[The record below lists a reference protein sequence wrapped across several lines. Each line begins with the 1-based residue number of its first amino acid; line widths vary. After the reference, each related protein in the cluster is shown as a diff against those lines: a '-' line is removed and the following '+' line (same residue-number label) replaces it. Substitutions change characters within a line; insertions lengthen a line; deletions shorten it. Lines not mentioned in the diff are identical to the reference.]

1 MRDPRDPRAC
11 SRRAALAGLGAA
23 GLGVAELPWA
33 AGLGLAMATG
43 LPRAALAG
51 PELCGQGPPPPYP
64 PHDRPPLV
72 HSWLA
77 GGRQDGP
84 PPDCTGLGRRD
95 PELLIRLVGSY
106 VAPGDMTAQLLRLGA
121 VSTLKGMSYWSF
133 TDRKR
138 LTLIQEAYAVD
149 SLATQRP
156 RADFT
161 LDELRRG
168 DELYF
173 LQRDNRSSALVPYG
187 LRVLP
192 TGPESLLLRI
202 ENLGDIKMMGLTL
215 VAAREVQ
222 WAVTIERLGGTRYGY
237 RSLLAVQRLRLGPA
251 DKHRLSNLARA
262 VAMFDL
268 LAGQQTEV
276 ESLR

>member
-1 MRDPRDPRAC
+1 MSAPTPEPRRD
-11 SRRAALAGLGAA
+11 RRAALARLGLA
-23 GLGVAELPWA
+23 GWAWA
-33 AGLGLAMATG
+33 AGWGGAGLAAPG
-43 LPRAALAG
+43 AARAG
-51 PELCGQGPPPPYP
+51 SELCGQAAPPAYPPY
-64 PHDRPPLV
+64 DRPPLV

-84 PPDCTGLGRRD
+84 PPDCTGLTRRD
-95 PELLIRLVGSY
+95 PELLVRVVGSY
-106 VAPGDMTAQLLRLGA
+106 VAAGDMSAQLLRLGA
-121 VSTLKGMSYWSF
+121 VSTLKGMGYWSF

-138 LTLIQEAYAVD
+138 LTLIQEAFAVD
-149 SLATQRP
+149 SPVNQRP
-156 RADFT
+156 RPDFT
-161 LDELRRG
+161 LEELRRG

-192 TGPESLLLRI
+192 TGPESVLLRV
-202 ENLGDIKMMGLTL
+202 ENVGDIKMMGLTL
-215 VAAREVQ
+215 MAAREVQ

-237 RSLLAVQRLRLGPA
+237 RSLLAVQRLRIGSA

>member
-1 MRDPRDPRAC
+1 
-11 SRRAALAGLGAA
+11 
-23 GLGVAELPWA
+23 
-33 AGLGLAMATG
+33 
-43 LPRAALAG
+43 
-51 PELCGQGPPPPYP
+51 
-64 PHDRPPLV
+64 V
-72 HSWLA
+72 HCWLA

-95 PELLIRLVGSY
+95 PELLIRVVGSY
-106 VAPGDMTAQLLRLGA
+106 VAPGDMAAQLLRLGA
-121 VSTLKGMSYWSF
+121 VSMLKGMPYWSF

-138 LTLIQEAYAVD
+138 LTLIHEAFAVD
-149 SLATQRP
+149 SLASLRP

-161 LDELRRG
+161 LEELQRG

-192 TGPESLLLRI
+192 TGPESVLLRV
-202 ENLGDIKMMGLTL
+202 ENAGDVKMMGLTFL
-215 VAAREVQ
+215 GAREVQ
-222 WAVTIERLGGTRYGY
+222 WAVTLERLGGTRYGY
-237 RSLLAVQRLRLGPA
+237 RSLLAVQRLRIGSA

-268 LAGQQTEV
+268 LAGQQTEI
-276 ESLR
+276 ESMR

>member
-1 MRDPRDPRAC
+1 MMLVRPVV
-11 SRRAALAGLGAA
+11 AAAA
-23 GLGVAELPWA
+23 P
-33 AGLGLAMATG
+33 
-43 LPRAALAG
+43 P
-51 PELCGQGPPPPYP
+51 LCGQAPPPPYP
-64 PHDRPPLV
+64 PYDRPPLV

-84 PPDCTGLGRRD
+84 APDCTGLARRD

-106 VAPGDMTAQLLRLGA
+106 VGPGDLAAQLLRLGA
-121 VSTLKGMSYWSF
+121 VSTLEGMGYWSF
-133 TDRKR
+133 TDRRR
-138 LTLIQEAYAVD
+138 LTLIEQAFAVD
-149 SLATQRP
+149 SPVTRRP
-156 RADFT
+156 RPDFT
-161 LDELRRG
+161 LEELRRG

-173 LQRDNRSSALVPYG
+173 MQRDNRSSALVPYG

-192 TGPESLLLRI
+192 TGPESLLLRV
-202 ENLGDIKMMGLTL
+202 ENVGDIKVMGLTL

-222 WAVTIERLGGTRYGY
+222 WAVGIERLGGTRYGY

-251 DKHRLSNLARA
+251 DRHRLSNLARA

-276 ESLR
+276 ESMR